1 MKFPLT
7 LILAVAT
14 LTQSSASEQADEL
27 WLQPRSMEKFQVL
40 LDRSPF
46 SLPTAEESAPAAERY
61 SITGAATINQEPFVF
76 IVDKNT
82 QSRLMLGKNPDP
94 AGNVL
99 LDYLPDLNPQKMK
112 ASIRI
117 DGQVTTV
124 AYAEVPAD
132 QQQQVTPVPMVPN
145 AIQPPPGIQPQQG
158 AISPAQPQNP
168 SQPPRRVIRRRVIS
182 GQNPSSQPNPGQ

>member
-14 LTQSSASEQADEL
+14 LIQSSASEKADEL

-76 IVDKNT
+76 IVDKTT

-132 QQQQVTPVPMVPN
+132 QQQQVMPVPMVPN
-145 AIQPPPGIQPQQG
+145 AIQPPPGTPPQPG
-158 AISPAQPQNP
+158 SVNPAQPQN
-168 SQPPRRVIRRRVIS
+168 SAQPPRRVIRRRVIS
-182 GQNPSSQPNPGQ
+182 GQNPSAQPNPGQ

>member
-1 MKFPLT
+1 MKLALA

-14 LTQSSASEQADEL
+14 LKLCSANEQADEL
-27 WLQPRSMEKFQVL
+27 WLQSRSMEKFQVL

-82 QSRLMLGKNPDP
+82 QTRLMLGKNPDHS
-94 AGNVL
+94 GNVL
-99 LDYLPDLNPQKMK
+99 LEYLPDLNPQKMK

-124 AYAEVPAD
+124 AYAEVSAD
-132 QQQQVTPVPMVPN
+132 QQQQVMPVPMVPN
-145 AIQPPPGIQPQQG
+145 AIQPPPGTPPQPG
-158 AISPAQPQNP
+158 SVNPAQPQN
-168 SQPPRRVIRRRVIS
+168 SAQPPRRVIRRRVIS
-182 GQNPSSQPNPGQ
+182 GQNPSAQPNPGQ